1 MNKNNKLMLALISTI
16 ATTSVVF
23 AMSGSDPATTPEDPT
38 TKTITATP
46 AAEESKE
53 ESVTTTTPVSKPAA
67 PSTPSVAPEDPSA
80 EAKAAYESKL
90 STAQAKLGEAKVPA
104 TAKLKELNELKTQMA
119 AKQKE
124 LLTDNKAVQIA
135 NQKIVQIK
143 AAETKR
149 LQDVAKKT
157 ATAKA
162 AAVKAGTDFVMPT
175 EDPALKTAYEA
186 KLQEAG
192 SVLAKAKETV
202 GTKTGE
208 LEAIK
213 DALTIKQTEYGIT
226 HKAVVAEQNKVAK
239 IKADEVKRIQDV
251 AKKAAAEKVAAQ
263 KAAALRVAQ
272 EKAAAL
278 KAEKDKIEAEKAAA
292 LQAKL
297 EKEQDEAQ
305 KAEEALQAKIAEEEA
320 AKQRIKEEEAKIAAA
335 QRALEE
341 AKKEAETK
349 HAATEVAK
357 KVAKKEKQESDAAEK
372 QVKQN
377 QTKKKAKK

>member
-1 MNKNNKLMLALISTI
+1 MNKNNKLILTLVLTI
-16 ATTSVVF
+16 ATTSIVF

-38 TKTITATP
+38 TKTITAAP

-67 PSTPSVAPEDPSA
+67 PSTPSVTPVDPEA
-80 EAKAAYESKL
+80 EAAKAAYESKL
-90 STAQAKLGEAKVPA
+90 STAQAKLGETKIPA

-124 LLTDNKAVQIA
+124 LLADNKAVQIA

-162 AAVKAGTDFVMPT
+162 GTDFVEPT

-186 KLQEAG
+186 KLKEAG
-192 SVLAKAKETV
+192 DALAKAKETV

-208 LEAIK
+208 LETIK
-213 DALTIKQTEYGIT
+213 DALAIKQTAYGIT

-278 KAEKDKIEAEKAAA
+278 KAEKDRIEAEKAAA
-292 LQAKL
+292 LQTKL
-297 EKEQDEAQ
+297 EKELAETQ
-305 KAEEALQAKIAEEEA
+305 KAEEALRAKIAEEEA

-335 QRALEE
+335 QRALDE

-349 HAATEVAK
+349 HAATEE
-357 KVAKKEKQESDAAEK
+357 AKKEKQESDAAEK

-377 QTKKKAKK
+377 QPKKKSKK